1 MPLGIELAMLEA
13 LAVVVM
19 GIMLILIA
27 GGFLLRD
34 SDTASA
40 ALLAIAGM
48 YALLWQEPAL
58 VGFAPDEFAHV
69 GLAQAG
75 FVFFLSAAIFLWA
88 YWLFQEHVAALE
100 TATEDLG
107 EALEIEK
114 TLLDILSHDL
124 RNPLTIAHTGLA
136 TLKRKGEVPPDR
148 TAVIESSLLRAE
160 RIVEDS
166 LVYSR
171 LSSTGD
177 LEPTPLDLR
186 EIAQEA
192 VDALRPTAELRD
204 VELVLEGPDHVPVE
218 ATPLIQHAIENLV
231 DNAIDHS
238 PAGEEVVIRLDRR
251 SNTILI
257 EVSDAGPGLD
267 LSQRERLFERFE
279 QGSEPADGG
288 SGLGLSIVRRLV
300 DAHGGSI
307 DVRRSNMGGACV
319 SIRLPISVHRRPT
332 GTLPAADTYTDVS
345 GGGAV

>member
-1 MPLGIELAMLEA
+1 MPLGIELAMVEA

-100 TATEDLG
+100 TATADLG

-136 TLKRKGEVPPDR
+136 TLKRKGEVPADR

-171 LSSTGD
+171 LSSAGD
-177 LEPTPLDLR
+177 LEPMPLDLR
-186 EIAQEA
+186 ETAQEA
-192 VDALRPTAELRD
+192 IDALRPNAELRN
-204 VELVLEGPDHVPVE
+204 VQLVLEGPEQVPVE
-218 ATPLIQHAIENLV
+218 ATPLIQHAIENLI

-238 PAGEEVVIRLDRR
+238 PAGGTVRTRLDRR
-251 SNTILI
+251 SDAILI
-257 EVSDAGPGLD
+257 EVADEGPGLD
-267 LSQRERLFERFE
+267 PGQRERLFERFE
-279 QGSEPADGG
+279 QGSEPVDGG
-288 SGLGLSIVRRLV
+288 TGLGLSIVRRLV
-300 DAHGGSI
+300 DAHEGSI
-307 DVRRSNMGGACV
+307 DVRRSEMGGACV
-319 SIRLPISVHRRPT
+319 SLRLPIAVHRRPT
-332 GTLPAADTYTDVS
+332 GSLPKADTYTDRPD
-345 GGGAV
+345 GGSR